1 MIKYRHN
8 IHLTIMNQII
18 FPIGL
23 WTMASMFLWL
33 SYADFIFFIFSSKII
48 FDYTNYVFGSQHDAL
63 SVSFIYILA
72 KCFLDIDHS
81 IFQNKVIESI
91 IREDTKTPES
101 GCGSSS
107 SIKEVNIQDLRL
119 DVEDKN
125 EVQSVQSL
133 LDRICD
139 SFGQRIHDYGCENGN
154 KVGFCI
160 TCSLFSNI
168 AWNVDCTISNFQI
181 SMNYRSRKL
190 NRYSWYHIGTR
201 DQILVV
207 TITHAHLK

>member
-1 MIKYRHN
+1 MISKPLEEIKSSSTSIIISKYVQN
-8 IHLTIMNQII
+8 L
-18 FPIGL
+18 GL
-23 WTMASMFLWL
+23 S
-33 SYADFIFFIFSSKII
+33 
-48 FDYTNYVFGSQHDAL
+48 NYVFGSQHDAHECL
-63 SVSFIYILA
+63 IHILD
-72 KCFLDIDHS
+72 KYFSDLDQS
-81 IFQNKVIESI
+81 IFQNKVMHSTICKN
-91 IREDTKTPES
+91 TNNPES
-101 GCGSSS
+101 GCGSNCLLNV
-107 SIKEVNIQDLRL
+107 INRKDLRL

-160 TCSLFSNI
+160 TYSLFSNI